1 MAGRYLQLGLN
12 DDARNYLNMAA
23 DSQPNELPMRL
34 SLFALALDAN
44 DDAGM
49 KDAQKKILDIVGS
62 QDHNAWL
69 YTEARRNLS
78 LVRRGQLKPEA
89 VEEIRKLVNRALE
102 QRPEWHELHVLNAEL
117 DLMTGNLQKALE
129 SFDRAE
135 ELGRP
140 YPAAIAQ
147 HIRLLAM
154 AGRFPQAGQLLERLA
169 EPVRFT
175 LLGQLY
181 PEILFRTNRV
191 DEALKQAKAAIQ
203 INPEAPQPHY
213 WYSQLLA
220 RSAQAPKLTDE
231 RRKEIMADAIKEMRE
246 ALKVQPEFPEAWFSL
261 ISYHRLLN
269 ENEKAQAALREAQ
282 LVLSG
287 DNLQIFL
294 ARGYEALGRWF
305 DAETM
310 YRAFYEMSPDDLGRT
325 QQLAAFYLGN
335 VYQQP
340 DRNRKATPLLNKL
353 LKAGAEKKLAPNDP
367 NLLWARRN
375 SAQMLASTGDY
386 QNLLKAD
393 KLLRS
398 NSKDGQ
404 LTIED
409 KLALADIL
417 AGRPE
422 PESRK
427 TAIALL
433 EDVSRI
439 QPLNEAAEIALGQLY
454 FATREDWRKY
464 SSQMVKAISRFPNS
478 LPARASYATNLINRG
493 DSRALEEA
501 TKQVAELRRI
511 APKHPTTFG
520 LTVRLANKLGKQ
532 DAARAQLLSG
542 LPDLSKLKS
551 ISAQDIQLLT
561 LFASLLVELE
571 DLDSAEKIFREM
583 AARDVNQTA
592 ALANFLGI
600 HRSVDQSFEK
610 LNEVYTP
617 ERIPAI
623 LQVALVVTRRQRDKV
638 GDKFDEQIQRWLD
651 TGLREN
657 PDSLALLMDQAD
669 FYDMQKRYDD
679 AAGIYRKLLDRKDLE
694 GLRRAI
700 VLNNLAFLVALAGD
714 KAATDKDPLKLV
726 EEAVQIMGPNSD
738 ILDTRAVV
746 HMAKGNYQ
754 AAIHDL
760 ELSVTDNPTASKYFH
775 KSQAHLMA
783 GQNSKAVE
791 AWEKAEGLGLDL
803 DEINLMEHELYA
815 QLKTKIDQIR
825 NASVT
830 QADGRRRAG

>member
-1 MAGRYLQLGLN
+1 
-12 DDARNYLNMAA
+12 
-23 DSQPNELPMRL
+23 
-34 SLFALALDAN
+34 
-44 DDAGM
+44 
-49 KDAQKKILDIVGS
+49 
-62 QDHNAWL
+62 
-69 YTEARRNLS
+69 
-78 LVRRGQLKPEA
+78 
-89 VEEIRKLVNRALE
+89 
-102 QRPEWHELHVLNAEL
+102 L
-117 DLMTGNLQKALE
+117 DLQTGNLQKALE
-129 SFDRAE
+129 NFDRAE

-154 AGRFPQAGQLLERLA
+154 ARRFNQAGELLERLA

-181 PEILFRTNRV
+181 PEILFQTNRV
-191 DEALKQAKAAIQ
+191 DEALKQAKAAIEL
-203 INPEAPQPHY
+203 NPEAPQPHY

-220 RSAQAPKLTDE
+220 RSAQAPKLTE
-231 RRKEIMADAIKEMRE
+231 EQRKKIMADAIKEMRE
-246 ALKVQPEFPEAWFSL
+246 AVKLQPEFPEAWFSL

-269 ENEKAQAALREAQ
+269 ENENAQAALREAQ

-294 ARGYEALGRWF
+294 ARSYETLGRWF

-310 YRAFYEMSPDDLGRT
+310 YRSFYEMSPDDLSRA

-340 DRNRKATPLLNKL
+340 DRNQKAAPLLNKL

-367 NLLWARRN
+367 NLMWARRV
-375 SAQMLASTGDY
+375 SAQMLAGTGDY
-386 QNLLKAD
+386 QNMLKAD

-439 QPLNEAAEIALGQLY
+439 QPLNESAEVALGQLY
-454 FATREDWRKY
+454 LATGEDWRKY
-464 SSQMVKAISRFPNS
+464 SSQMLKATSRFPNS
-478 LPARASYATNLINRG
+478 LAARAAYATNLINRG
-493 DSRALEEA
+493 DDLALKEA
-501 TKQVAELRRI
+501 TKQVGELRRV

-520 LTVRLANKLGKQ
+520 LTVRLASKLGKQ

-542 LPDLSKLKS
+542 LPDTSKIEKFTP
-551 ISAQDIQLLT
+551 QDVQLLT
-561 LFASLLVELE
+561 LFASLLVELG
-571 DLDSAEKIFREM
+571 DLDSAEKIYREM

-592 ALANFLGI
+592 ALANFLGM
-600 HRSVDQSFEK
+600 HRSMDQCFEK

-623 LQVALVVTRRQRDKV
+623 LQVALVVTRRQRDQV

-651 TGLREN
+651 AGLREN
-657 PDSLALLMDQAD
+657 PDSIALLMDQAD
-669 FYDMQKRYDD
+669 FYDMQKKYDE
-679 AAGIYRKLLDRKDLE
+679 AAGLYSKLLDRKDLE

-700 VLNNLAFLVALAGD
+700 VLNNLAFLVALAGE
-714 KAATDKDPLKLV
+714 KASAVDDPMKLV
-726 EEAVQIMGPNSD
+726 EEAARIMGPNSD

-746 HMAKGNYQ
+746 HISKGNYQ
-754 AAIHDL
+754 NAVHDL
-760 ELSVTDNPTASKYFH
+760 ELSVTDGPTASKYFH
-775 KSQAHLMA
+775 KAQAHLMA

-791 AWEKAEGLGLDL
+791 AWEKAEALGLDL
-803 DEINLMEHELYA
+803 DEINLMEHELYG
-815 QLKTKIDQIR
+815 QLKTKIDQLR